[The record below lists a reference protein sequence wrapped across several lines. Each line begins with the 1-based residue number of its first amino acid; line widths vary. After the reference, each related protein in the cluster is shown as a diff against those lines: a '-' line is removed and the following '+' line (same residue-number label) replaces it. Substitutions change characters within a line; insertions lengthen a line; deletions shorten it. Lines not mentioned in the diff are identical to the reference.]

1 MLIVPLDDAADPG
14 SRDPGLV
21 LPASVRPPGDSSSDG
36 IGTKAARVSRMP
48 SVARF
53 SWTTSRAARLNQL
66 SEAHRLLRRDS
77 PRNSG
82 PLEALNW
89 STILVLAAEFQGF
102 ARELHDETAEFLAS
116 SMARGDLNYFEI
128 ARNNLTAKR
137 ELDSVNA
144 KPSSINADFKRLGIS
159 DLWVEIERSNSAGAR
174 WRAELGM
181 LNVARNAIAHN
192 NPAKLRG
199 LGVPINART
208 IRSWRAYCNNVS
220 QQMDRALKAYLFTTT
235 GRRPW

>member
-1 MLIVPLDDAADPG
+1 
-14 SRDPGLV
+14 
-21 LPASVRPPGDSSSDG
+21 
-36 IGTKAARVSRMP
+36 MP
-48 SVARF
+48 SVARS

-66 SEAHRLLRRDS
+66 AEAHRLLRKNGR
-77 PRNSG
+77 RNSG

-89 STILVLAAEFQGF
+89 SMILVLAAEFQGF

-137 ELDSVNA
+137 ELDSMNA

-159 DLWVEIERSNSAGAR
+159 DLWLEIERSNLAGAR
-174 WRAELGM
+174 WRAGLGV
-181 LNVARNAIAHN
+181 LNAARNAIAHN
-192 NPAKLRG
+192 NPGKLQS

-208 IRSWRAYCNNVS
+208 IRSWRGYCNNVS
-220 QQMDRALKAYLFTTT
+220 RQMDMLLKRYLLTTT